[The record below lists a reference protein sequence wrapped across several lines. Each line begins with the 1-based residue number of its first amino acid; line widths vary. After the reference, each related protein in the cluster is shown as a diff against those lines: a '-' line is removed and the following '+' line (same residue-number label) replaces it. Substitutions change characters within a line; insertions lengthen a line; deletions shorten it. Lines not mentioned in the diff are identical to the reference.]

1 MPALRAIAYLWILN
15 AAPQLAQPQGVK
27 GDDTPGQLCS
37 EQQRLA
43 EGRVAAGSEEMS
55 AVLAQYSRLVADP
68 SLSKPPVSNS
78 TVSHFEEECAGLL
91 FSARAAALA
100 VSGRMADAEL
110 DAERSLAILEKRY
123 PGDHP
128 ILFRVLH
135 TLAIARFELGKTRTA
150 WQAYRR
156 LALVRSEGPQDRAL
170 VHATAAWLLHSQRKF
185 PEAVAEY
192 GNALRDM
199 DEARLGSSADSAALR
214 VSRARAFVD
223 ERQFD
228 SAQQELDRA
237 TEILSTA
244 SGVVPMDRIVL
255 QQARGR
261 LHARRRE
268 WLEAEQDMRAA
279 FELADRE
286 GAQSAVTE
294 STLLEYG
301 VVLRKVHRN
310 AEARTMV
317 ARAAGLRSQMR
328 SAVVDVAELSLSST
342 PRKKK

>member
-1 MPALRAIAYLWILN
+1 M
-15 AAPQLAQPQGVK
+15 
-27 GDDTPGQLCS
+27 
-37 EQQRLA
+37 A
-43 EGRVAAGSEEMS
+43 E
-55 AVLAQYSRLVADP
+55 
-68 SLSKPPVSNS
+68 
-78 TVSHFEEECAGLL
+78 
-91 FSARAAALA
+91 
-100 VSGRMADAEL
+100 AEI

-150 WQAYRR
+150 LQAYRR
-156 LALVRSEGPQDRAL
+156 LALVRSEDPQYRAL
-170 VHATAAWLLHSQRKF
+170 VHATTAWLLHSQRKF
-185 PEAVAEY
+185 PEALAEY

-199 DEARLGSSADSAALR
+199 AEAGLGSSADSAGLR

-228 SAQQELDRA
+228 LASQELDRA
-237 TEILSTA
+237 AAILTTA
-244 SGVVPMDRIVL
+244 KDVVPMDRIVL

-268 WLEAEQDMRAA
+268 WLEAEQDLRAA

-310 AEARTMV
+310 AEARSMV
-317 ARAAGLRSQMR
+317 ARAAGLHSQTR

>member
-1 MPALRAIAYLWILN
+1 
-15 AAPQLAQPQGVK
+15 
-27 GDDTPGQLCS
+27 
-37 EQQRLA
+37 
-43 EGRVAAGSEEMS
+43 
-55 AVLAQYSRLVADP
+55 
-68 SLSKPPVSNS
+68 
-78 TVSHFEEECAGLL
+78 
-91 FSARAAALA
+91 
-100 VSGRMADAEL
+100 MADAEL

-128 ILFRVLH
+128 VLFRVLH
-135 TLAIARFELGKTRTA
+135 TLALSRFELGETKTA

-156 LALVRSEGPQDRAL
+156 MALIHSEGPQDRAM
-170 VHATAAWLLHSQRKF
+170 VHRMAASLLYSQRKF

-192 GNALRDM
+192 GDALRDM
-199 DEARLGSSADSAALR
+199 AEAGRGNSADCAALR
-214 VSRARAFVD
+214 VSRARALIY

-228 SAQQELDRA
+228 PARQELDRA
-237 TEILSTA
+237 TAILTTA
-244 SGVVPMDRIVL
+244 TDVVPMDHIAL
-255 QQARGR
+255 QQTRGR

-301 VVLRKVHRN
+301 MVLRKLHRN

-317 ARAAGLRSQMR
+317 ARAAGLRGQGR
-328 SAVVDVAELSLSST
+328 SVVVDVAELSLSST
-342 PRKKK
+342 ARKKN